1 MIVYLLV
8 VGAEKS
14 NLQVMVENP
23 KSPQI
28 NNNSVNN
35 LVVDTEPLPTV
46 DEFDEILSSNYI
58 INENENIVSFFDE
71 HSNVTGGNAIYLPFH
86 NIRGQKR
93 SFEDSIDSIEN
104 NKRSDSSN
112 DLLLNYIM
120 ELKQKYVELES
131 KITQLE
137 NGSMPPAGHLHI
149 NQNSMEPVNFLRD
162 EENTDV
168 GEKISIVDIVKILKI
183 DANKLL
189 KCNGKT
195 STATARSVIKAMYP
209 NPRSNFRY
217 RDVDKSIVDSI
228 INYTKLSN
236 PNDKVSDAERRRAV
250 SNYFSYLTHRRKIK
264 EMIGAYR
271 VASELKKDDNNT
283 TSASSTKKN

>member
-14 NLQVMVENP
+14 NLQVTVENP
-23 KSPQI
+23 KSPRI

-46 DEFDEILSSNYI
+46 DEFDEILSLYPM
-58 INENENIVSFFDE
+58 INENENIISFFDE
-71 HSNVTGGNAIYLPFH
+71 HSNVTGDIPFH

-104 NKRSDSSN
+104 NKRSGSSN
-112 DLLLNYIM
+112 DLLLNDIM
-120 ELKQKYVELES
+120 QLKEKYVELES

-137 NGSMPPAGHLHI
+137 NGSMPPAGRLHD
-149 NQNSMEPVNFLRD
+149 NQNSTETVNFLRD
-162 EENTDV
+162 EENTNV
-168 GEKISIVDIVKILKI
+168 GEKISIVDIAKILKM
-183 DANKLL
+183 DENKLL

-195 STATARSVIKAMYP
+195 STATARSVIKSMYP
-209 NPRSNFRY
+209 NPHSNFRY

-236 PNDKVSDAERRRAV
+236 PNGKVSDAERRRAI

-264 EMIGAYR
+264 AMIGAHR